1 MVPEEPL
8 ASTTTKVVDEVM
20 QVEDGEL
27 KEAAIILPAEGNVS
41 PLPDN
46 TRKHERGVYP
56 RPRVRV
62 DFTYFLQEHKLKKMK
77 PEIKKEFP
85 NLFCPTADDDSLS
98 TLLSFESESSIN
110 RRVRARRVDAVREKQ
125 YEEWEAFKK
134 KYGELRKEG

>member
-27 KEAAIILPAEGNVS
+27 KEAAIILPAEDDVKD
-41 PLPDN
+41 LPN
-46 TRKHERGVYP
+46 NSRRHERGVFP

-62 DFTYFLQEHKLKKMK
+62 DFTFYLQENKLKKMK

-85 NLFCPTADDDSLS
+85 NLFCPEADDGSLS
-98 TLLSFESESSIN
+98 TLLSFKSESSIN
-110 RRVRARRVDAVREKQ
+110 RRIRARRVAEVREKQ
-125 YEEWEAFKK
+125 YEEWES
-134 KYGELRKEG
+134 Y